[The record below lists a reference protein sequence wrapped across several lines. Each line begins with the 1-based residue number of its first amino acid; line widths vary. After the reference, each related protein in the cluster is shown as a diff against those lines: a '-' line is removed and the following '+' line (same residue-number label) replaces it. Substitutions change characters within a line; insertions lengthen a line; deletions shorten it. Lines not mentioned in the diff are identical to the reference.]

1 MCERE
6 KKCVRARE
14 RVCVNGTDNMCEQY
28 RVFEREREIESV

>member
-14 RVCVNGTDNMCEQY
+14 RECVNGTENMCEQY
-28 RVFEREREIESV
+28 RESV